1 MSQAHRVLVVED
13 DFQLREAVCE
23 TLQLAGF
30 EVDSAEDGVKALKK
44 FENREPNLVVT
55 DLQMDAMDGMEL
67 ITQLKAKTPSLP
79 IVMVTAHG
87 SVKKAVEA
95 MQAGASDF
103 LLKPF
108 QAEVLLE
115 MVVRL
120 LESTDQ
126 QPVGREICV
135 EDAASQRL
143 YRIAKKVATTDATV
157 LLQGESGTGKEVLSR
172 FIHENSE
179 RSSGPFVAIN
189 CAAIPEQ
196 MLESML
202 FGYEKGAYTGA
213 YQARPGKFEQ
223 AEGGT
228 ILLDEISEMDLG
240 LQSKLLRVLQEK
252 EVERL
257 GGQKL
262 ISLDTR
268 VLATTNRD
276 LRAEVREGNFRE
288 DLYYRLSVFPL
299 TLPPLRERSGDILPL
314 ARQVLLQ
321 AEGPNK
327 SFSEEAEQKILEH
340 QWPGN
345 VRELEN
351 AVKRAAIL
359 AETDLI
365 DADDLVFELE
375 MPAKINVSD
384 VGEVPAESGKEL
396 DGNLKAH
403 EQNLIIQALDAVG
416 GSRKD
421 AAEKLGISPR
431 TLRYKLA
438 RLRQAGIPVPAANS

>member
-1 MSQAHRVLVVED
+1 MSQTNRILVVED

-23 TLQLAGF
+23 TLEFAGF

-44 FENREPNLVVT
+44 FELREPNLVVT

-67 ITQLKAKTPSLP
+67 IAQLKAKTPNLP
-79 IVMVTAHG
+79 IIMVTAHG

-95 MQAGASDF
+95 MQTGASDF

-126 QPVGREICV
+126 PPIGREICV
-135 EDAASQRL
+135 EDAASRSL

-172 FIHENSE
+172 FIHENSA

-223 AEGGT
+223 ANGGT

-262 ISLDTR
+262 ISLDAR

-276 LRAEVREGNFRE
+276 LKSEVREGNFRE

-299 TLPPLRERSGDILPL
+299 TLPPLRDRSGDILPL

-321 AEGPNK
+321 TEGPNK
-327 SFSEEAEQKILEH
+327 SFSEEAEQKILAH

-351 AVKRAAIL
+351 AIKRAAIL

-365 DADDLVFELE
+365 DEEDLVFELE
-375 MPAKINVSD
+375 MPTKMDISD
-384 VGEVPAESGKEL
+384 TPAETEKEL

>member
-1 MSQAHRVLVVED
+1 MSQTNRILVVED

-23 TLQLAGF
+23 TLEFAGF

-44 FENREPNLVVT
+44 FELREPNLVVT

-67 ITQLKAKTPSLP
+67 IAQLKAKTPNLP
-79 IVMVTAHG
+79 IIMVTAHG

-95 MQAGASDF
+95 MQTGASDF

-126 QPVGREICV
+126 PPIGREICV
-135 EDAASQRL
+135 EDAASRSL

-172 FIHENSE
+172 FIHENSA

-223 AEGGT
+223 ANGGT

-268 VLATTNRD
+268 VLATSNRD
-276 LRAEVREGNFRE
+276 LKSEVREGNFRE

-299 TLPPLRERSGDILPL
+299 TLPPLRDRSGDILPL

-321 AEGPNK
+321 TEGPNK
-327 SFSEEAEQKILEH
+327 SFSEEAEQKILAH

-351 AVKRAAIL
+351 AIKRAAIL

-365 DADDLVFELE
+365 DEEDLVFELE
-375 MPAKINVSD
+375 MPTKMDISNAS
-384 VGEVPAESGKEL
+384 AETEKEL

>member
-1 MSQAHRVLVVED
+1 MSQTNRILVVED

-23 TLQLAGF
+23 TLEFAGF

-44 FENREPNLVVT
+44 FELREPNLVVT

-67 ITQLKAKTPSLP
+67 IAQLKAKTPNLP
-79 IVMVTAHG
+79 IIMVTAHG

-95 MQAGASDF
+95 MQTGASDF

-108 QAEVLLE
+108 QAEVILE

-126 QPVGREICV
+126 PPIGREICV
-135 EDAASQRL
+135 EDAASRSL

-172 FIHENSE
+172 FIHEKSA

-223 AEGGT
+223 ANGGT

-262 ISLDTR
+262 ISLDAR

-276 LRAEVREGNFRE
+276 LKSEVREGNFRE

-299 TLPPLRERSGDILPL
+299 TLPPLRDRSGDILPL

-321 AEGPNK
+321 TEGPNK
-327 SFSEEAEQKILEH
+327 SFSEEAEQKILAH

-351 AVKRAAIL
+351 AIKRAAIL

-365 DADDLVFELE
+365 DEEDLVFELE
-375 MPAKINVSD
+375 MPTKMDISD
-384 VGEVPAESGKEL
+384 TSAETEKEL

>member
-1 MSQAHRVLVVED
+1 MSQTNRILVVED

-23 TLQLAGF
+23 TLEFAGF

-44 FENREPNLVVT
+44 FELREPNLVVT

-67 ITQLKAKTPSLP
+67 IAQLKAKTPNLP
-79 IVMVTAHG
+79 IIMVTAHG

-95 MQAGASDF
+95 MQTGASDF

-108 QAEVLLE
+108 QAEVILE

-126 QPVGREICV
+126 PPIGREICV
-135 EDAASQRL
+135 EDAASRSL

-172 FIHENSE
+172 FIHEKSA

-223 AEGGT
+223 ANGGT

-276 LRAEVREGNFRE
+276 LKSEVREGNFRE

-299 TLPPLRERSGDILPL
+299 TLPPLRDRSGDILPL

-321 AEGPNK
+321 TEGPNK
-327 SFSEEAEQKILEH
+327 SFSEEAEQKILAH

-351 AVKRAAIL
+351 AIKRAAIL

-365 DADDLVFELE
+365 DEEDLVFELE
-375 MPAKINVSD
+375 MPTKMDISD
-384 VGEVPAESGKEL
+384 TSAETEKEL